1 MFVSGLELWQ
11 WINQAKTEAIDFDI
25 PLTELDW
32 FLIELTSLDRL
43 ALRLESF
50 KDLPKIELKL
60 SLSELVELWRRRLQE
75 RMPMQYLTGTVHWR
89 NFSLKVTP
97 AVLIPR
103 PETELLID
111 LAVESI
117 NSRLEAENTNP
128 ESTLP
133 SQGGHGGTAPTREGE
148 DLNSSQLWGGEFGRS
163 HWVDLGT
170 GSGAIAIGLASEL
183 TNATIHAVD
192 CSSAALAVARQNA
205 DNLGVAKRINF
216 YQGSWWEPLEFLKGR
231 VTGMVS
237 NPPYIPSS
245 TVLTLQ
251 PEVLKH
257 EPHLAL
263 DGGFD
268 GLECIRHLVN
278 TAPDYLESGGVW
290 LVEMMAGQA
299 EAVADMLE
307 SHGSY
312 CDVQIFADLA
322 GFDRFALAYRL

>member
-1 MFVSGLELWQ
+1 MPYLADAQFPKSLMFVSGLELWQ
-11 WINQAKTEAIDFDI
+11 WVNQAKTEARSYDI
-25 PLTELDW
+25 PLAEIDWLLQELAG
-32 FLIELTSLDRL
+32 LDRL
-43 ALRLESF
+43 ALRLELF

-60 SLSELVELWRRRLQE
+60 SVSELAQLWQRRLQE
-75 RMPMQYLTGTVHWR
+75 RVPVQYLTEVAHWR
-89 NFSLKVTP
+89 HFSLTVTP

-111 LAVESI
+111 LAVEAVKSY
-117 NSRLEAENTNP
+117 SVNP
-128 ESTLP
+128 K
-133 SQGGHGGTAPTREGE
+133 
-148 DLNSSQLWGGEFGRS
+148 S

-170 GSGAIAIGLASEL
+170 GSGAIAIGLASAL
-183 TNATIHAVD
+183 TNARVYAVD
-192 CSSAALAVARQNA
+192 CSSEALAVARLNA
-205 DNLGVAKRINF
+205 ENLGFESRINF
-216 YQGSWWEPLEFLKGR
+216 YQGSWWEPLEFLKGQ
-231 VTGMVS
+231 VSGMVS

-268 GLECIRHLVN
+268 GLDCIRHLVE

-299 EAVADMLE
+299 EAVADMLQ
-307 SHGSY
+307 SHGTY
-312 CDVQIFADLA
+312 GKVQIFSDLA
-322 GFDRFALAYRL
+322 GIDRFALAYRL

>member
-1 MFVSGLELWQ
+1 MPHAQFPIPNSQFPMTVFVSGLELWQ
-11 WINQAKTEAIDFDI
+11 WINQAKTEAIESDI

-32 FLIELTSLDRL
+32 FLIELTGLDRL

-60 SLSELVELWRRRLQE
+60 SLSELVELWHRRLQE

-89 NFSLKVTP
+89 HFSLKVTP
-97 AVLIPR
+97 SVLIPR
-103 PETELLID
+103 PETELLVD
-111 LAVESI
+111 LAVQAVKGDRTNRKSKI
-117 NSRLEAENTNP
+117 ENRKSN
-128 ESTLP
+128 
-133 SQGGHGGTAPTREGE
+133 
-148 DLNSSQLWGGEFGRS
+148 
-163 HWVDLGT
+163 WVDLGT
-170 GSGAIAIGLASEL
+170 GSGAIAIALASEL

-192 CSSAALAVARQNA
+192 FSSEALAVARENV
-205 DNLGVAKRINF
+205 DNLGFTDRVNF
-216 YQGSWWEPLEFLKGR
+216 YQGSWWEPLGFLKGR
-231 VTGMVS
+231 VSGMVS

-312 CDVQIFADLA
+312 CDVRIFADLA
-322 GFDRFALAYRL
+322 GVDRFAIAYRR

>member
-1 MFVSGLELWQ
+1 MLVSGLEVWQ
-11 WINQAKTEAIDFDI
+11 WMNQAKTEAIAYDI
-25 PLTELDW
+25 PLAEVDWLLQELAG
-32 FLIELTSLDRL
+32 LDRL

-60 SLSELVELWRRRLQE
+60 SLSELAQLWQLRLQE
-75 RMPMQYLTGTVHWR
+75 RVPVQYLMGVAHWR
-89 NFSLKVTP
+89 HFSLKVTP

-111 LAVESI
+111 LAVEAVK
-117 NSRLEAENTNP
+117 SRLEAENINQK
-128 ESTLP
+128 STPPLVR
-133 SQGGHGGTAPTREGE
+133 GGE
-148 DLNSSQLWGGEFGRS
+148 DLNFSELREGEVAKS

-170 GSGAIAIGLASEL
+170 GSGAIAIGLACAL
-183 TNATIHAVD
+183 TNARIYAVD
-192 CSSAALAVARQNA
+192 CSSEALAVARFNA
-205 DNLGVAKRINF
+205 ENLGFGSQVNF
-216 YQGSWWEPLEFLKGR
+216 YQGLWWEPLAFLKAQ
-231 VTGMVS
+231 VSGMVS

-268 GLECIRHLVN
+268 GLECIRHLVE

-299 EAVADMLE
+299 EAVADMLQ

-312 CDVQIFADLA
+312 REVQIFSDLA
-322 GFDRFALAYRL
+322 GIDRFALAYRR

>member
-1 MFVSGLELWQ
+1 M
-11 WINQAKTEAIDFDI
+11 NQAKTEAIDYDI
-25 PLTELDW
+25 PLAEINWLLQELAG
-32 FLIELTSLDRL
+32 LDRL

-50 KDLPKIELKL
+50 KDWPQIELKL
-60 SLSELVELWRRRLQE
+60 SLSELAQLWQRRLHQ
-75 RMPMQYLTGTVHWR
+75 RMPVQYLTGVAHWR
-89 NFSLKVTP
+89 HFSLTVTP

-111 LAVESI
+111 LAVEAVKSY
-117 NSRLEAENTNP
+117 LEAENINQK
-128 ESTLP
+128 STLLR
-133 SQGGHGGTAPTREGE
+133 GGE
-148 DLNSSQLWGGEFGRS
+148 DLNFSQLRGGEFAKS

-170 GSGAIAIGLASEL
+170 GSGAIAIGLACAL
-183 TNATIHAVD
+183 PNATVYAVD
-192 CSSAALAVARQNA
+192 CSSEALAVARLNA
-205 DNLGVAKRINF
+205 ENLGFGSRINY
-216 YQGSWWEPLEFLKGR
+216 YQGLWWEPLAFLKGQ
-231 VTGMVS
+231 VSGMVS

-268 GLECIRHLVN
+268 GLECIRHLVE
-278 TAPDYLESGGVW
+278 TAPDYLVSGGVW

-312 CDVQIFADLA
+312 GKVQIFSDLA
-322 GFDRFALAYRL
+322 GVDRFALAYRR